1 MIYADMPLLKCQGD
15 GSRDT
20 HDSHLECVSGNRP
33 LVFSKNARGTV
44 SNDMEM
50 CQKNNHVNDRHR
62 RADEN
67 KMDILKKQE
76 KIEGRFGDYS
86 AFRTWSDCL

>member
-1 MIYADMPLLKCQGD
+1 MPLLKCQGD

-50 CQKNNHVNDRHR
+50 CQKNRPPDIRKEPYHWYR
-62 RADEN
+62 RKN
-67 KMDILKKQE
+67 LPIVSNGQVFL
-76 KIEGRFGDYS
+76 S
-86 AFRTWSDCL
+86 SL